1 MSAIGV
7 LKAVERVAHEQS
19 VLRAQC
25 LVNGMNRDCR
35 VTNLNES
42 GLFVE
47 SFVPAITDSRIN
59 LSFHLPNGHQV
70 LTSGIVTRHQF
81 KSGFHVDFVNLSLK
95 DREQIRNFI
104 R

>member
-19 VLRAQC
+19 FLRARC
-25 LVNGMNRDCR
+25 EVNGMSRDCR
-35 VTNLNES
+35 VTNVNEN

-47 SFVPAITDSRIN
+47 SFVPAVAYSKVN
-59 LSFHLPNGHQV
+59 LSFNLPNGHQI
-70 LTSGIVTRHQF
+70 LTSGIVTKHQF
-81 KSGFHVDFVNLSLK
+81 KSGFDVDFVNLSATDK
-95 DREQIRNFI
+95 EQINSLI